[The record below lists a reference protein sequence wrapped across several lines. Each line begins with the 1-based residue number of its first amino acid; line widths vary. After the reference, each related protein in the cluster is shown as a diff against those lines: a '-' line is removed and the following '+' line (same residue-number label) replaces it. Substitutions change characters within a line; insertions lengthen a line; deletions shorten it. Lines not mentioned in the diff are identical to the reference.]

1 MYSQVKQ
8 RRKMQVHLID
18 RLPFPITVCAK
29 DGIITYMNSRS
40 IEMFKDDGGDGLIG
54 SNVLDCH
61 PEPSRTQLE
70 SMLKEQTT
78 NCYTIEK
85 KGKKKII
92 YHAPMYKEGIYDGF
106 VEISFEIPE
115 QMQHFIRK

>member
-1 MYSQVKQ
+1 
-8 RRKMQVHLID
+8 MQVHLID